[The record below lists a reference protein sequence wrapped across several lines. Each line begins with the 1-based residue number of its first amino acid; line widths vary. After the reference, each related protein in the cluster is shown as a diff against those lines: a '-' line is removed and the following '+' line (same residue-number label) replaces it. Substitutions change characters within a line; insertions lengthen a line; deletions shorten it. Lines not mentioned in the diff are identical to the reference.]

1 MVYEAVCERKKKM
14 TRFRTVRSGEKI
26 MGKLGFGCDLLEELN
41 RIATAQGVTLGRVE
55 ALGAVQKARIGYYDQ
70 NARVYEYVELDKA
83 MEIVQLIGNVSLKD
97 AKPFV
102 HAHITLADESGKTFG
117 GHLAPGT
124 ILFACEFIIEALE
137 GPDFNRSFDEETG
150 LPLWDL

>member
-1 MVYEAVCERKKKM
+1 M
-14 TRFRTVRSGEKI
+14 TSFQTVRPGEKI
-26 MGKLGFGCDLLEELN
+26 MGRLGFGCDLLEELT
-41 RIATAQGVTLGRVE
+41 RIATARGISLGRIE
-55 ALGAVQKARIGYYDQ
+55 AFGAVQKVRIGYYDQ
-70 NARVYEYVELDKA
+70 NARVYQFLDINKA
-83 MEIVQLIGNVSLKD
+83 LEIVQLIGNISLKD

-102 HAHITLADESGKTFG
+102 HAHITLADESGETFG

-137 GPDFNRSFDEETG
+137 GAEFNRRLDEETG